1 LKLNEISVN
10 IEYMKKVE
18 LDLNQRKLS
27 LETGLIAR
35 QAAGSVM
42 VRYGDTVVLVAVT
55 YKKEL
60 GADQDFL
67 PLTVDYREPTYAGGK
82 IPGGFFKREGR
93 PRDKEILVSRLV
105 DRPLRPLFPKEY
117 HNETQITGSLLSSDL
132 ENEGDFLGIIGA
144 STALLISE
152 IPYTIPIGAVRVAKI
167 NNNFIINPLLS
178 EQDHAVLNL
187 IVAGTKDSIVMLE
200 GGAKE
205 ISNDDLSA
213 AIEFAQPEIKKI
225 IELQEHLAAVAG
237 KPKVELDALV
247 PKVKVEK
254 NKEFARIVTEKT
266 TSLITDA
273 NNIKDKQERQDTI
286 MEIINRVAD
295 ELELTYPDC
304 KAKVINVVDEIIEAD
319 MRKRILDKGIRLD
332 GRSPKEIR
340 SIGCAISVLPRT
352 HGSAI
357 FTRGQTQC
365 LAVTTLGTKSDEQ
378 VIEDIER
385 QDTKSFM
392 LHYNFPG
399 FATGEVKPMRGP
411 GRREIG
417 HGALAE
423 RAIEAVIPVDDS
435 FPYTVRVVA
444 DILESNGSS
453 SMATVCSSSLS
464 LMDAGV
470 PIKSAVAGI
479 AMGLITGKD
488 KYVILSD
495 ILGAEDHY
503 GDMDFKIAGTK
514 AGITAIQLDL
524 KVTGVPVAILKQAV
538 EEATLVRLEILG
550 IMAKTIEAPRLSI
563 SQYAPKI
570 IAFKIKTE
578 KIGAVIGPGGKII
591 RKILEETGA
600 EIDIDDDGEVT
611 ISAPTDEQLEKAR
624 ARVLEI
630 TEEVEVGKVYT
641 GIVRR
646 IMNFGAFVEILPGK
660 EGLVHIS
667 QLAEYRVKSV
677 TDVVK
682 VGDEI
687 KVKVTEIDDMGRI
700 NLSKR
705 QAEQAEEAKPEK

>member
-1 LKLNEISVN
+1 
-10 IEYMKKVE
+10 MKKVE
-18 LDLNQRKLS
+18 LELNQRKLS

-35 QAAGSVM
+35 QASGSVL
-42 VRYGDTVVLVAVT
+42 VRYGDTVVLVAAV
-55 YKKEL
+55 YDKEL

-82 IPGGFFKREGR
+82 IPGGFFKREGK
-93 PRDKEILVSRLV
+93 PRDKEILTSRLV

-117 HNETQITGSLLSSDL
+117 HNDTQIIGSLLSSDM
-132 ENEGDFLGIIGA
+132 ENEGDFLSIIGA

-152 IPYTIPIGAVRVAKI
+152 IPYSIPVGAVRVAKLDDK
-167 NNNFIINPLLS
+167 FVINPTLS
-178 EQDHAVLNL
+178 EQDRAVLSL

-205 ISNDDLSA
+205 VSNEDMIA
-213 AIEFAQPEIKKI
+213 AIEYAQPEIKKI
-225 IELQEHLAAVAG
+225 IELQEQLVALAG
-237 KPKVELDALV
+237 KPKVELDTLISKEKA
-247 PKVKVEK
+247 EK
-254 NKEFARIVTEKT
+254 NEEFAKLVTEKT
-266 TSLITDA
+266 AHLITDA
-273 NNIKDKQERQDTI
+273 NNIKDKQERNDTI
-286 MEIINRVAD
+286 MEIISRVAD
-295 ELELTYPDC
+295 ELAPSYPDC

-319 MRKRILDKGIRLD
+319 MRRRILEKGIRLD
-332 GRSPKEIR
+332 GRTPTEIR
-340 SIGCAISVLPRT
+340 PISCSISILPRT

-378 VIEDIER
+378 IIEDIER
-385 QDTKSFM
+385 QETKSFM

-488 KYVILSD
+488 KHVILSD

-514 AGITAIQLDL
+514 TGITAIQLDL
-524 KVTGVPVAILKQAV
+524 KVTGVPVTILKQAI
-538 EEATLVRLEILG
+538 EEATRVRLEILG
-550 IMAKTIEAPRLSI
+550 IMARTIESPRSGI

-570 IAFKIKTE
+570 VAFKIKPE
-578 KIGAVIGPGGKII
+578 KIGSVIGPGGKII

-630 TEEVEVGKVYT
+630 TEEVEVGKIYT
-641 GIVRR
+641 GVVRR

-667 QLAEYRVKSV
+667 QLAQYRVQNV

-705 QAEQAEEAKPEK
+705 KAEQSTSGGEEAKPEK

>member
-1 LKLNEISVN
+1 
-10 IEYMKKVE
+10 MKKVE
-18 LDLNQRKLS
+18 IEVNQRRLV
-27 LETGLIAR
+27 LETGLLAR
-35 QAAGSVM
+35 QAAASVL
-42 VRYGDTVVLVAVT
+42 VRYGDTVVLVSVV

-60 GADQDFL
+60 GVVQDFF
-67 PLTVDYREPTYAGGK
+67 PLTVDYREPTYAAGK
-82 IPGGFFKREGR
+82 IPGGFFKREGK
-93 PRDKEILVSRLV
+93 PRDKEILISRLV

-117 HNETQITGSLLSSDL
+117 RNDTQIIGSLLSSDL

-144 STALLISE
+144 SAALLISE

-167 NNNFIINPLLS
+167 DDKFVINPLLS
-178 EQDHAVLNL
+178 EQDRAQLNL

-205 ISNDDLSA
+205 ISNEDLISA
-213 AIEFAQPEIKKI
+213 LEYAQPEIKKI
-225 IELQEHLAAVAG
+225 IALQEELAATVG
-237 KPKVELDALV
+237 VQKIELDELF
-247 PKVKVEK
+247 PIEK
-254 NKEFARIVTEKT
+254 QQAEHEFASIVKEKT
-266 TSLITDA
+266 TNLIREA
-273 NNIKDKQERQDTI
+273 NNIKEKQDRNEMI
-286 MEIINRVAD
+286 NEIIKNITT
-295 ELELTYPDC
+295 ELEQAYPDC
-304 KAKVINVVDEIIEAD
+304 RAKVINVIDDIIQTD
-319 MRKRILDKGIRLD
+319 MRKRILETGIRLD
-332 GRSPKEIR
+332 GRTANEIR
-340 SIGCAISVLPRT
+340 PISCAISILPRT

-357 FTRGQTQC
+357 FSRGQTQA

-423 RAIEAVIPVDDS
+423 RAIEAVLPVNDS
-435 FPYTVRVVA
+435 FPYTIRVVS

-453 SMATVCSSSLS
+453 SMATVCSASLS

-470 PIKSAVAGI
+470 PIKNGVAGI
-479 AMGLITGKD
+479 AMGLVKEQD

-495 ILGAEDHY
+495 IIGAEDHY
-503 GDMDFKIAGTK
+503 GDMDFKVAGTK
-514 AGITAIQLDL
+514 DGITAIQLDL
-524 KVTGVPVAILKQAV
+524 KITGVPIMILREAIEQA
-538 EEATLVRLEILG
+538 AKIRNEILS
-550 IMAKTIEAPRLSI
+550 IMSKTIESPRSSI

-570 IAFKIKTE
+570 VAFKIKKE
-578 KIGAVIGPGGKII
+578 KIGAVIGPGGKMI

-611 ISAPTDEQLEKAR
+611 ISAPSDEQLSQAR

-630 TEEVEVGKVYT
+630 TEEVEVGKIYNGV
-641 GIVRR
+641 VRR

-667 QLAEYRVKSV
+667 QLAQQRVKNV

-682 VGDEI
+682 VGDQI
-687 KVKVTEIDDMGRI
+687 KVKVTEIDEMGRI

-705 QAEQAEEAKPEK
+705 QAEQTDEYDK

>member
-1 LKLNEISVN
+1 
-10 IEYMKKVE
+10 MKKIE
-18 LDLNQRKLS
+18 IELNQRQLS
-27 LETGLIAR
+27 LETGLVAR

-144 STALLISE
+144 SAALLISE

-167 NNNFIINPLLS
+167 DNNFVINPLLS
-178 EQDHAVLNL
+178 EQDRSVLNL

-225 IELQEHLAAVAG
+225 IELQEQLAAVAG
-237 KPKVELDALV
+237 KPKVELDELMR
-247 PKVKVEK
+247 KVKVEK
-254 NKEFARIVTEKT
+254 NKEFARIVAEKT
-266 TSLITDA
+266 APLIADA
-273 NNIKDKQERQDTI
+273 NNIKDKQERNDTI

-295 ELELTYPDC
+295 ELEPTYPDC

-332 GRSPKEIR
+332 GRTPKEIR
-340 SIGCAISVLPRT
+340 PIGCAISILPRT

-365 LAVTTLGTKSDEQ
+365 MAVTTLGTKSDEQ
-378 VIEDIER
+378 IIEDIER
-385 QDTKSFM
+385 KKTKSFM

-453 SMATVCSSSLS
+453 SMATVCSASLS

-495 ILGAEDHY
+495 ILGDEDHY

-514 AGITAIQLDL
+514 DGITAIQLDL
-524 KVTGVPVAILKQAV
+524 KVTSVPLAILKQAV
-538 EEATLVRLEILG
+538 EEATRVRLEILG
-550 IMAKTIEAPRLSI
+550 IMARAIESPRSSI

-570 IAFKIKTE
+570 IAFTIKKE

-611 ISAPTDEQLEKAR
+611 ISAPTDEQLSKAR

-667 QLAEYRVKSV
+667 QLAEYRVKNV
-677 TDVVK
+677 ADVVK
-682 VGDEI
+682 IGDEI

-705 QAEQAEEAKPEK
+705 QAESEDKENSAKD

>member
-1 LKLNEISVN
+1 
-10 IEYMKKVE
+10 MKKVE
-18 LDLNQRKLS
+18 IELNQRKLS

-35 QAAGSVM
+35 QASGSVL
-42 VRYGDTVVLVAVT
+42 VRYGDTVVLVAAVFD
-55 YKKEL
+55 KEL
-60 GADQDFL
+60 GADKDFL

-82 IPGGFFKREGR
+82 IPGGFFKREGK

-117 HNETQITGSLLSSDL
+117 HNDTQIIGSLLSSDM
-132 ENEGDFLGIIGA
+132 ENEGDFLSIIGA

-152 IPYTIPIGAVRVAKI
+152 IPYSIPVGAVRVAKLDDK
-167 NNNFIINPLLS
+167 FVINPTLS
-178 EQDHAVLNL
+178 EQDRAVLSL

-205 ISNDDLSA
+205 VSNEDMIA
-213 AIEFAQPEIKKI
+213 AIEYAQPEIRKI
-225 IELQEHLAAVAG
+225 IELQEQLVALAG
-237 KPKVELDALV
+237 KPKVELDTLM
-247 PKVKVEK
+247 PKAKAEK
-254 NKEFARIVTEKT
+254 NKEFAQLVTEKT
-266 TSLITDA
+266 AHLIADA
-273 NNIKDKQERQDTI
+273 NNIKDKQERNDTI

-295 ELELTYPDC
+295 ELAPTYPDC

-319 MRKRILDKGIRLD
+319 MRQRILEKGIRLD
-332 GRSPKEIR
+332 GRTPKEIR
-340 SIGCAISVLPRT
+340 PISCAISILPRT

-385 QDTKSFM
+385 QETKSFM

-423 RAIEAVIPVDDS
+423 RAIEAVIPVDDT

-488 KYVILSD
+488 KHVILSD

-514 AGITAIQLDL
+514 VGITAIQLDL

-538 EEATLVRLEILG
+538 EEATRVRLEILG
-550 IMAKTIEAPRLSI
+550 IMARTIESPRSGI

-570 IAFKIKTE
+570 VAFKIKPE
-578 KIGAVIGPGGKII
+578 KIGSVIGPGGKII

-630 TEEVEVGKVYT
+630 TEEVVVGKIYT

-667 QLAEYRVKSV
+667 QLAQYRVQNV

-705 QAEQAEEAKPEK
+705 KAESEDKDNSAKD

>member
-1 LKLNEISVN
+1 
-10 IEYMKKVE
+10 MKKVE
-18 LDLNQRKLS
+18 IELNQRRLS
-27 LETGLIAR
+27 LETGLVAR

-167 NNNFIINPLLS
+167 NNNFVINPVLS

-187 IVAGTKDSIVMLE
+187 IVAGTKDSIIMLE

-213 AIEFAQPEIKKI
+213 AIEFAQPEIKRI
-225 IELQEHLAAVAG
+225 IELQEQLAAVAG
-237 KPKVELDALV
+237 KPKIELDELV

-266 TSLITDA
+266 TPLIADA
-273 NNIKDKQERQDTI
+273 NNIKDKQERNDTI

-295 ELELTYPDC
+295 ELEPTYPDC

-332 GRSPKEIR
+332 GRTPKEIR
-340 SIGCAISVLPRT
+340 PIGCAISILPRT

-365 LAVTTLGTKSDEQ
+365 MAVTTLGTKSDEQ
-378 VIEDIER
+378 IVEDIER
-385 QDTKSFM
+385 QKTKSFM

-453 SMATVCSSSLS
+453 SMATVCSASLS

-514 AGITAIQLDL
+514 DGITAIQLDL
-524 KVTGVPVAILKQAV
+524 KVTSVPLAILKQAV
-538 EEATLVRLEILG
+538 EEATRVRLEILS
-550 IMAKTIEAPRLSI
+550 IMAKAIESPRSSI

-570 IAFKIKTE
+570 VAFTIKKE

-611 ISAPTDEQLEKAR
+611 ISAPTDEQLSKAR

-667 QLAEYRVKSV
+667 QLAEYRVKNV
-677 TDVVK
+677 TDVVNI
-682 VGDEI
+682 GDEI
-687 KVKVTEIDDMGRI
+687 KVKVIEIDDMGRI

-705 QAEQAEEAKPEK
+705 KAEQAEEAKPEK

>member
-1 LKLNEISVN
+1 
-10 IEYMKKVE
+10 MKKVE
-18 LDLNQRKLS
+18 FELNQRCLS
-27 LETGLIAR
+27 LETGLLAR
-35 QAAGSVM
+35 QAAGSVL
-42 VRYGDTVVLVAVT
+42 VRYGDTVVLVSVV

-82 IPGGFFKREGR
+82 IPGGFFKREGK
-93 PRDKEILVSRLV
+93 PRDKEILISRLV
-105 DRPLRPLFPKEY
+105 DRPLRPLFPKDY
-117 HNETQITGSLLSSDL
+117 HNETQIIGSLLSSDL

-144 STALLISE
+144 SAALLISE
-152 IPYTIPIGAVRVAKI
+152 IPFTIPIGAVRVAKI
-167 NNNFIINPLLS
+167 DDKFVINPLLS
-178 EQDHAVLNL
+178 DQDRAVLNL

-205 ISNDDLSA
+205 ISNDDLVA
-213 AIEFAQPEIKKI
+213 ALEFAHPEIKKI
-225 IELQEHLAAVAG
+225 IELQEELVAAVG
-237 KPKVELDALV
+237 IQKIELDTLNTKEKQEKDAQFAKIV
-247 PKVKVEK
+247 VEK
-254 NKEFARIVTEKT
+254 A
-266 TSLITDA
+266 TSLIHDA
-273 NNIKDKQERQDTI
+273 NNIKEKQERNETI
-286 MEIINRVAD
+286 TEIINNLTNELVA
-295 ELELTYPDC
+295 TYPDC
-304 KAKVINVVDEIIEAD
+304 KGKVINVIDDIIQAD
-319 MRKRILDKGIRLD
+319 MRKRVLETGIRLD
-332 GRSPKEIR
+332 GRTANEIR
-340 SIGCAISVLPRT
+340 PISCAISVLPRT
-352 HGSAI
+352 HGSAL
-357 FTRGQTQC
+357 FSRGQTQA

-423 RAIEAVIPVDDS
+423 RAIEAVLPINDS
-435 FPYTVRVVA
+435 FPYTVRVVS

-453 SMATVCSSSLS
+453 SMATVCSASLS

-470 PIKSAVAGI
+470 PIKNGVAGI
-479 AMGLITGKD
+479 AMGLVKEHD
-488 KYVILSD
+488 KYVVLSD
-495 ILGAEDHY
+495 IIGAEDHY
-503 GDMDFKIAGTK
+503 GDMDFKVAGTRD
-514 AGITAIQLDL
+514 GITAVQLDL
-524 KVTGVPVAILKQAV
+524 KITGVSIVILK
-538 EEATLVRLEILG
+538 EAIERAEKIRHEILG
-550 IMAKTIEAPRLSI
+550 IMSKTIEAPRLSI

-570 IAFKIKTE
+570 VAFKIKKE
-578 KIGAVIGPGGKII
+578 KIGAVIGPGGKMI

-611 ISAPTDEQLEKAR
+611 ISAPSDDQLSKAR

-630 TEEVEVGKVYT
+630 TEEVEVGKIYFGT
-641 GIVRR
+641 VRR

-667 QLAEYRVKSV
+667 QLAQHRVKNV

-682 VGDEI
+682 IGDQI
-687 KVKVTEIDDMGRI
+687 KVKVTEIDEMGRI

-705 QAEQAEEAKPEK
+705 QAEIIAEGQS